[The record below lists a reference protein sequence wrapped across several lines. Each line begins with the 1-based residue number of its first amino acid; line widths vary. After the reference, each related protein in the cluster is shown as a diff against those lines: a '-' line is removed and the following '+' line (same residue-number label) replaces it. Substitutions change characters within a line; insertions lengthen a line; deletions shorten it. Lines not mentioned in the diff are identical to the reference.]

1 MDITI
6 KVLVRIAPHTIS
18 QCFSESSNDQQAKAA
33 VEDAKRVSIF
43 SNGGN
48 GLHTTNPKE
57 NIRDK
62 EKDYTFDKIFD
73 ESATQEQVMDLNLLV
88 AYILFPF
95 SFSCSLLHRF
105 IVPCPSKHWK
115 YWKDIT

>member
-18 QCFSESSNDQQAKAA
+18 QCFSGSSNDQQAKAA

-73 ESATQEQVMDLNLLV
+73 EAATQEQVMDFNLFVTNIFFL
-88 AYILFPF
+88 
-95 SFSCSLLHRF
+95 CSLLHRS
-105 IVPCPSKHWK
+105 ILRCPSKHWK
-115 YWKDIT
+115 YWKDIM

>member
-6 KVLVRIAPHTIS
+6 KVLVRIAPQSIS

-33 VEDAKRVSIF
+33 IEEAKRVSILP
-43 SNGGN
+43 NGGN

-73 ESATQEQVMDLNLLV
+73 ASATQEQVV
-88 AYILFPF
+88 FFKVVFPCHIILI
-95 SFSCSLLHRF
+95 L
-105 IVPCPSKHWK
+105 
-115 YWKDIT
+115 

>member
-6 KVLVRIAPHTIS
+6 KVLVRIAPQSIS
-18 QCFSESSNDQQAKAA
+18 QCFSESSNDQHAKAV

-43 SNGGN
+43 ANGN
-48 GLHTTNPKE
+48 SLHTTNPKE

-73 ESATQEQVMDLNLLV
+73 ASATQEQV
-88 AYILFPF
+88 P
-95 SFSCSLLHRF
+95 SCT
-105 IVPCPSKHWK
+105 V
-115 YWKDIT
+115 

>member
-73 ESATQEQVMDLNLLV
+73 EAATQEQVKWILICLL
-88 AYILFPF
+88 LTFF
-95 SFSCSLLHRF
+95 SYVHCYTGLYFAVRASTGSIGR
-105 IVPCPSKHWK
+105 
-115 YWKDIT
+115 T